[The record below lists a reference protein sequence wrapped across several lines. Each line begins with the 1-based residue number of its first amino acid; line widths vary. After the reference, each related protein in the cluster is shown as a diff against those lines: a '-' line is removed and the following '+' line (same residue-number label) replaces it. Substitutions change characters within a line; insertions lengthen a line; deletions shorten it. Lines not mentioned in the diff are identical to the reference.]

1 MIDHIQDLV
10 QALTEDRVILFVGA
24 GVSKNLGIPDFRE
37 LIDFI
42 AQELGYESEGI
53 ERLGDYLTL
62 AEYYRIRKGTLRP
75 LLKWL
80 EQKSYVPAAKIE
92 ASRIHELIVRLRCRL
107 IYTTNYD
114 GWLEAAFEH
123 HHVPCRK
130 IIHVRDIPQVPGDAV
145 QIVKFHGDFEDPES
159 VVLSESSFF
168 KRLGFESP
176 LDIKL
181 RSDALGRS
189 ILFIG
194 YSLSDINIRYLL
206 YKIHIQ
212 WAESDWAELRPR
224 SYIFLARRNPVQE
237 YVLKDWGIHSF
248 VSEEEDPGEG
258 LKEFLEKLVNR
269 IAGSR
274 Q

>member
-1 MIDHIQDLV
+1 MDHMQDL
-10 QALTEDRVILFVGA
+10 ACEIRKNRVILFVGA
-24 GVSKNLGIPDFRE
+24 GVSKNLGIPDFLE
-37 LIDFI
+37 LIEFI
-42 AQELGYESEGI
+42 AGELGYDAEAF

-62 AEYYRIRKGTLRP
+62 AEYYHMRKGTLRP
-75 LLKWL
+75 LLEWL
-80 EQKSYVPAAKIE
+80 ERKSHVPPSAIVR
-92 ASRIHELIVRLRCRL
+92 SRMHELIVRLRFGL

-114 GWLEAAFEH
+114 SWLEAAFEH
-123 HHVPCRK
+123 HHVPCKK
-130 IIHVRDIPQVPGDAV
+130 IIHVRDIPQVPADAV

-212 WAESDWAELRPR
+212 WAESDWADLRPR
-224 SYIFLARRNPVQE
+224 SYIFLARPNPVQE
-237 YVLKDWGIHSF
+237 CVLQHRGIHSF
-248 VSEEEDPGEG
+248 VSEKEDPGEG
-258 LKEFLEKLVNR
+258 LRAFLEELVKR
-269 IAGSR
+269 TGEESR
-274 Q
+274 